1 MEIAASTL
9 YMLDQPLENILD
21 KLVELPIKRI
31 EVADSGNHSL
41 NPRRV
46 ERLQELSSSYELQY
60 SIHAPYA
67 DTNLAADD
75 DLIREWVLKRIRASI
90 RFASELDAKYLIIHP
105 GWTTATERFMR
116 GRSWDLNLRS
126 LYWLLRYAGDYGV
139 NCLMENVPNP
149 TPYLLVS
156 VDDFQLFNEEMDP
169 PMNLVLDVAHAHL
182 QGEVFDFIDNFRD
195 KIKHVHVSD
204 NWGETDEHLPLG
216 EGNINWGKVIDA
228 LQDAGF
234 DGWIVIESYEKME
247 QNIEY
252 LQNLL

>member
-9 YMLDQPLENILD
+9 YMLDNPLENILD

-31 EVADSGNHSL
+31 EVADSGNHAL

-46 ERLQELSSSYELQY
+46 ERLQELASSYELQY

-67 DTNLAADD
+67 DTNLSADD
-75 DLIREWVLKRIRASI
+75 DLIREWILKRIRASI
-90 RFASELDAKYLIIHP
+90 RFASELDAHHLVIHP
-105 GWTTATERFMR
+105 GWTTATESFTR
-116 GRSWDLNLRS
+116 GRSWELNLRS

-139 NCLMENVPNP
+139 SCLIENVPNP

-156 VDDFQLFNEEMDP
+156 VDDFQLFEDEMDP
-169 PMNLVLDVAHAHL
+169 PMDIVFDVAHAHL
-182 QGEVFDFIDNFRD
+182 QGEEYEFIEKFGS
-195 KIKHVHVSD
+195 KIKHIHISD
-204 NWGETDEHLPLG
+204 NFGESDEHLPLG

-228 LQDAGF
+228 LQDARF
-234 DGWIVIESYEKME
+234 SGWLVIESYDKME